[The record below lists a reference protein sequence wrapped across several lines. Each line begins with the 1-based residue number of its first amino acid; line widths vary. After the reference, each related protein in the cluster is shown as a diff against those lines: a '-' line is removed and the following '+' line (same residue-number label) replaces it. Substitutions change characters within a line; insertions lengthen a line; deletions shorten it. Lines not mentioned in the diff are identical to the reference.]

1 MAALQKWYAEEG
13 WRTSKPAVVKV
24 PTEVYESSLP
34 MDDMGSMDDMSCN
47 SEADVAH
54 WGGQSEGDVFNED
67 AQDGENSG
75 ISHWRRTFMG
85 TPVQREHPA
94 LVIMLEDFESFNDS
108 LLRSLV
114 SVIR

>member
-34 MDDMGSMDDMSCN
+34 MDDMGSMGD
-47 SEADVAH
+47 SEVDVAQ
-54 WGGQSEGDVFNED
+54 WGGPSEGDVFNED

-75 ISHWRRTFMG
+75 ISHWRRSSMG
-85 TPVQREHPA
+85 APVQREHPA
-94 LVIMLEDFESFNDS
+94 LVIMLEDFESFNDG